1 MKKLIMIL
9 AAMFCF
15 ATAAAAAEAPSDSR
29 YENGQLESFG
39 CCSLPQ

>member
-1 MKKLIMIL
+1 MKKLITIL
-9 AAMFCF
+9 ALFCF

-29 YENGQLESFG
+29 YDNGQLESFG